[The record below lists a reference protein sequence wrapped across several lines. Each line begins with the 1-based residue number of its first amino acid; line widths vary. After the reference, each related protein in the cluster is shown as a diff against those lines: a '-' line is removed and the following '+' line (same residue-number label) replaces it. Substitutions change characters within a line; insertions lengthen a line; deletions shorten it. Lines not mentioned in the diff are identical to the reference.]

1 MSSFYGNTTS
11 DANITYDYIYPNR
24 VAMENDSNNTK
35 VLIGRHVLI
44 EYSYGIKPE
53 NAPNGWPNNVSW
65 SDATVYDY
73 NSWID
78 SKQYSDWEYDSTIWK
93 KIIGNNGKAQFV
105 QIGEL
110 SDIGFRTVTYNGA
123 AQGVEIRGTGESDSV
138 LVFDTVD
145 GNIGYQIDGR
155 KLILSINKIDGGIG

>member
-44 EYSYGIKPE
+44 EYSYGVKPE
-53 NAPNGWPNNVSW
+53 NPPEGWPDDSSW
-65 SDATVYDY
+65 SNATVYDY

-78 SKQYSDWEYDSTIWK
+78 SNYYGGWGYDSTIWK
-93 KIIGNNGKAQFV
+93 KIIGNDGKAQFV
-105 QIGEL
+105 QIAEL

-123 AQGVEIRGTGESDSV
+123 EQGVEIRGTGESDSV
-138 LVFDTVD
+138 LVFDAVEE
-145 GNIGYQIDGR
+145 NIKYKIDGR
-155 KLILSINKIDGGIG
+155 KLILSINKIDGGVG